1 MKQRNLHCPEVERL
15 MNGKLPFVTL
25 HGITIVIIVIIL
37 SCACLWCT
45 GGKAW
50 QITSDMIMHIL
61 IRMSG

>member
-1 MKQRNLHCPEVERL
+1 

-61 IRMSG
+61 NRMSG